1 MTIKFRI
8 ISKQAS
14 LLLLNVWLCGGKYV
28 SFSVSH
34 LKESHFAVDEKTACL
49 QSHSNF
55 SWKIISKGEIKGAV
69 RLTLCELSTS
79 LWDKVRRQHRELR
92 ALLYSIS
99 EWVVLT
105 SPANHVSLKMQKT
118 APTVYS
124 PCPIT
129 NSLGLNSKSS
139 LVFYQLS

>member
-55 SWKIISKGEIKGAV
+55 SWKIISKGEMKGAV
-69 RLTLCELSTS
+69 RLTLCEL
-79 LWDKVRRQHRELR
+79 
-92 ALLYSIS
+92 ALACEARSDDNTGNYVPYSIR
-99 EWVVLT
+99 
-105 SPANHVSLKMQKT
+105 
-118 APTVYS
+118 
-124 PCPIT
+124 
-129 NSLGLNSKSS
+129 
-139 LVFYQLS
+139 